1 MNLRPCLL
9 LMLFLCGSA
18 CLFGQTQTFNPGL
31 LWRTGNAPAPSIPLQ
46 AGNRAWY
53 VDAAAPDGG
62 DGSQARPF
70 NSFEA
75 VCGWTGPAGTTGGG
89 SIRGGDHLYLAGEFM
104 GSRQPFSTGPNG
116 ERINDYRTKNL
127 TIILF
132 AQANGTPNRPTLI
145 TTWPGRPRAVLNGEH
160 VLIDLI
166 QLRRATGIRI
176 DSLEVK
182 NAASRG
188 IQIAEY
194 TAWAEVVNCEMHH
207 TKGDGIMGT
216 GGGVNFTMASGTLVN
231 DYTIRNCVFYA
242 NHQNQVGGDNN
253 VGGISILSEG
263 SARSGSIIR
272 IFDNIVFDEKR
283 AIRHKHSGN
292 IRMEAHHNLIHNSLT
307 GFYLRAFHDNQIH
320 HNLVLNC
327 TEGIMLEKENLQGDF
342 SATIHHN
349 TLVGCTGAVGYTHDS
364 MPYHM
369 RCAYTDNLFANS
381 SAAEVLVLGRWTSSL
396 YDIADWSSARNLYQH
411 ANAGTFLWHQS
422 VSRAFAE
429 AMTFLGDTTS
439 RAIADPQF
447 RNAAT
452 RDYRLVGTSPACGA
466 GLDGSD
472 IGALPQGSAYVLDL
486 DRLTVMS
493 TSTLTL
499 TSPNGSESWRR
510 NETRAITW
518 TSIGVTGIL
527 TIELM
532 QGPTLLGVI
541 ATGVAPATGS
551 YTWTVGRLA
560 DGTFRTGT
568 NLKIRI
574 RTGSGQLLAETAIG
588 NVHRRAS

>member
-1 MNLRPCLL
+1 MKGNGVGIVHRILISLCL
-9 LMLFLCGSA
+9 A
-18 CLFGQTQTFNPGL
+18 CLVQPLVGQEHAFNPGL
-31 LWRTGNAPAPSIPLQ
+31 LWRTGNAPAPSIPLPT
-46 AGNRAWY
+46 GNRAWY
-53 VDAAAPDGG
+53 VDADAPNGG
-62 DGSQARPF
+62 DGSQASPF

-89 SIRGGDHLYLAGEFM
+89 SIRGGDHLYLAGEFL
-104 GSRQPFSTGPNG
+104 GSRQPFSTGPSG
-116 ERINDYRTKNL
+116 ERINDFRTKNL

-132 AQANGTPNRPTLI
+132 AQANGTPDRPTLI

-160 VLIDLI
+160 VLVDLI

-194 TAWAEVVNCEMHH
+194 TAWAEVVNCEVHH

-216 GGGVNFTMASGTLVN
+216 GGGINFTLTSGTLGH

-292 IRMEAHHNLIHNSLT
+292 IRMEAHHNLIHSSLT

-320 HNLVLNC
+320 HNLVLDC
-327 TEGIMLEKENLQGDF
+327 TEGFMLEKENLQGDF

-349 TLVGCTGAVGYTHDS
+349 TLVGCGGAVGYTHDS
-364 MPYHM
+364 MPYRM
-369 RCAYTDNLFANS
+369 RCTFTDNLFANPG
-381 SAAEVLVLGRWTSSL
+381 AREVLVLGRWSSSA
-396 YDIADWSSARNLYQH
+396 YNIADWSSARNLYQH
-411 ANAGTFLWHQS
+411 AGAPAFLWHQN
-422 VSRAFAE
+422 VSRAFGE
-429 AMTFLGDTTS
+429 AMTYLGDTTS
-439 RAIADPQF
+439 RTITDPQF
-447 RNAAT
+447 LDAANQ
-452 RDYRLVGTSPACGA
+452 DYRLGANSPARGA
-466 GLDGSD
+466 GENSSD
-472 IGALPQGSAYVLDL
+472 VGALPYASSYVLDL
-486 DRLTVMS
+486 YRYTVLP
-493 TSTLTL
+493 TGTLTI
-499 TSPNGSESWRR
+499 TSPNGGEAWRR
-510 NETRAITW
+510 GENRAITW
-518 TSIGVTGIL
+518 TATGITEPL
-527 TIELM
+527 VIDLM

-541 ATGVAPATGS
+541 ATGVAPTPGS
-551 YTWTVGRLA
+551 FTWTVGRLA
-560 DGTFRTGT
+560 NGTVITGT
-568 NLKIRI
+568 GYKIRI
-574 RTGSGQLLAETAIG
+574 RTATALVAIG
-588 NVHRRAS
+588 GIE